1 MNSLLL
7 IQLESSESVGTIV
20 FSLINQRKI
29 KRRDAQAKAAAAASG
44 EAEQK
49 EVRYEKTNGTWR
61 SYSGNVN
68 PFQGR

>member
-29 KRRDAQAKAAAAASG
+29 NRRKTQARAATAASG
-44 EAEQK
+44 EAEQ
-49 EVRYEKTNGTWR
+49 
-61 SYSGNVN
+61 
-68 PFQGR
+68 